1 MIVEHPILKIEEY
14 KGFKLQTLSNAS
26 CDHCVVLNHP
36 VLKCSDTPCN
46 AAEREDGNNVSFIE
60 ALPTEQHKEG
70 VMQPILRGTFCD
82 CCFYDDKFCG
92 DIACSS
98 EGREDNNDVFFIKLE
113 DAKPEEPII
122 TANNKAKGF
131 GDVITTTTLINNN
144 TLAEESFIAR
154 LGTNGPNSAND
165 CKNCYLN
172 GTCDSYEIDNYLPCF
187 FDTERLNVE
196 GVYYT
201 KD

>member
-1 MIVEHPILKIEEY
+1 MEHPILKIEEY
-14 KGFKLQTLSNAS
+14 KGFKLQTSSNAS
-26 CDHCVVLNHP
+26 CDYCVVLNHL

-46 AAEREDGNNVSFIE
+46 AIEREDGNNVSFIE

-70 VMQPILRGTFCD
+70 VMQPILGGTYCDYCHYSGKSCFGINCNDRGS
-82 CCFYDDKFCG
+82 G
-92 DIACSS
+92 
-98 EGREDNNDVFFIKLE
+98 NDVFFIKLE

-122 TANNKAKGF
+122 TANNKAKKF
-131 GDVITTTTLINNN
+131 GDVITTITLINTD

-154 LGTNGPNSAND
+154 LGTNYTDD
-165 CKNCYLN
+165 CKNCCLN
-172 GTCDSYEIDNYLPCF
+172 GTCDSYKIDEHLPCL

>member
-1 MIVEHPILKIEEY
+1 MEHPILKIEEY

-26 CDHCVVLNHP
+26 CDYCVVLNHP

-46 AAEREDGNNVSFIE
+46 AIEREDGNNVSFIE

-70 VMQPILRGTFCD
+70 IMQPIVERQD
-82 CCFYDDKFCG
+82 CNYCFYNNKSCG
-92 DIACSS
+92 NIACYS
-98 EGREDNNDVFFIKLE
+98 GKREDNNDVFFIKLE

-122 TANNKAKGF
+122 TANNKAKEF

-154 LGTNGPNSAND
+154 LGTNSTND

-172 GTCDSYEIDNYLPCF
+172 GTCDSYEIDNCLPCF
-187 FDTERLNVE
+187 FYAERLNVE
-196 GVYYT
+196 GIYYT

>member
-14 KGFKLQTLSNAS
+14 KGFKLQISSNVS
-26 CDHCVVLNHP
+26 CYHCVVLNHP

-46 AAEREDGNNVSFIE
+46 AAEREDGNNISFIE
-60 ALPTEQHKEG
+60 ALPTEQHNEG
-70 VMQPILRGTFCD
+70 LMQPILGESYCDYCYYSDKSCFDISCNDRGS
-82 CCFYDDKFCG
+82 G
-92 DIACSS
+92 
-98 EGREDNNDVFFIKLE
+98 NDVFFIKLE

-154 LGTNGPNSAND
+154 LGTNSTND

-172 GTCDSYEIDNYLPCF
+172 GTCDSYKIDEHLPCL

>member
-14 KGFKLQTLSNAS
+14 KGFKLQTSSNAS

-46 AAEREDGNNVSFIE
+46 AIEREDGNNVSFIE

-70 VMQPILRGTFCD
+70 IMQPIVEHQD
-82 CCFYDDKFCG
+82 CNYCFYNDKSCG

-98 EGREDNNDVFFIKLE
+98 GRREDNNDVFFIKLE

-154 LGTNGPNSAND
+154 LGTNSTND

-172 GTCDSYEIDNYLPCF
+172 GTCDSYEINNYSPCL

>member
-1 MIVEHPILKIEEY
+1 MEQHSVVKIEEY
-14 KGFKLQTLSNAS
+14 KGIKLQTSLNTS

-70 VMQPILRGTFCD
+70 IMQPIVEDQYCD
-82 CCFYDDKFCG
+82 YCFYNNKSCG

-98 EGREDNNDVFFIKLE
+98 EQREDNNDVFFIKLE
-113 DAKPEEPII
+113 DVEAK
-122 TANNKAKGF
+122 KF
-131 GDVITTTTLINNN
+131 GDIITTTTLINNN

-154 LGTNGPNSAND
+154 LGTNSTDD
-165 CKNCYLN
+165 CKNCCLN
-172 GTCDSYEIDNYLPCF
+172 DICDSYEIDNCLPCL
-187 FDTERLNVE
+187 FDIDRLNVK